1 VQGRGLSGGENEK
14 KRGFR
19 AAFGS
24 SAASRYTRAMQFP
37 AKRWVLA
44 EESGGRAMARPGRSI
59 IDRLLAARGI
69 GNADDR
75 EAFLS
80 PDLRQLAHPSVTH
93 GMRAAAEA
101 ICEAVRARKRIA
113 IYGDYD
119 VDGVMATAILWHMLR
134 TLDPSI
140 AVRTYVPHRI
150 DEGYGLNAEALRTL
164 RAEGI
169 DVVITVDCGVSAIS
183 EARLA
188 KEIGLDLII
197 TDHHELK
204 ASGEAPLACAV
215 VHPRLG
221 DAQGFGEL
229 CGAGVAWKLA
239 WMLGEVWCGSA
250 KQPEIFRDKLKSLL
264 PLAAIGT
271 IADVVPLKGENR
283 VIVARGL
290 HMLGSTGI
298 PGVSALLE
306 SARVEAD
313 DVDAEK
319 VAFRIG
325 PRINAAGRMGHAED
339 AVELFT
345 TADRTRARAITA
357 ALDALNDERR
367 RQERAIFESALAKL
381 AALGVRGKP
390 RGIVLH
396 DEQWNLGIVGI
407 VCSKLVDLYAC
418 PVILITRNKGA
429 YKGSGRSV
437 RGIELHKVL
446 ESCSAHLTG
455 FGGHAMAAG
464 VHVADEACIAAFR
477 ERFIEECDRLLPPED
492 EQKPVIEVD
501 CSCSLGEIASTAVV
515 TEIARIAPFGRDNR
529 RPVFLVEGA
538 VVTQL
543 RIFGKTSAASPN
555 PQHLELVVK
564 QGPKGR
570 ESFLRIQWWGAA
582 AHAELF
588 PKGTAIDVVVDVGLS
603 TYSRLAEVEAK
614 LVDIRAAARV
624 AEGALA

>member
-1 VQGRGLSGGENEK
+1 MSGGENGK
-14 KRGFR
+14 KRGFG

-24 SAASRYTRAMQFP
+24 DAAARYTRAMQFP

-44 EESGGRAMARPGRSI
+44 EESGGLALPRSGRSI

-69 GNADDR
+69 ENADER
-75 EAFLS
+75 ESFLR

-93 GMRAAAEA
+93 GMRDAAEA
-101 ICEAVRARKRIA
+101 ICDAIRAKKRIA

-134 TLDPSI
+134 ALDPSI

-150 DEGYGLNAEALRTL
+150 EEGYGLNADALRTL
-164 RAEGI
+164 RTEGI
-169 DVVITVDCGVSAIS
+169 EVVTTVDCGVSAIA
-183 EARLA
+183 EARVA
-188 KEIGLDLII
+188 QEIGLELVI

-204 ASGEAPLACAV
+204 ASGESPVARAV

-221 DAQGFGEL
+221 DAQGYGEL

-239 WMLGEVWCGSA
+239 WMIGEVWCGSA
-250 KQPEIFRDKLKSLL
+250 RQPEVFREKLKSLL

-271 IADVVPLKGENR
+271 VADVVPLKGENR
-283 VIVARGL
+283 VIVSRGL
-290 HMLGSTGI
+290 AMIGSTGI

-313 DVDAEK
+313 DVDSEK

-345 TADRTRARAITA
+345 TADRARAKAIAA

-367 RQERAIFESALAKL
+367 KQERAIFESALAKL
-381 AALGVRGKP
+381 DALSIPGKP

-396 DEQWNLGIVGI
+396 DEEWNLGIVGI
-407 VCSKLVDLYAC
+407 VCSKLVDLHAC
-418 PVILITRNKGA
+418 PVILITRNKDA

-446 ESCSAHLTG
+446 ESCRAHLTG
-455 FGGHAMAAG
+455 YGGHAMAAG
-464 VHVADEACIAAFR
+464 VHLSDEASIRAFR
-477 ERFIEECDRLLPPED
+477 ERFVEECDRLLPAED
-492 EQKPVIEVD
+492 EQKPVLDVD
-501 CSCSLGEIASTAVV
+501 CACSLGEIASTAIV
-515 TEIARIAPFGRDNR
+515 TEIGRIAPFGRDNR
-529 RPVFLVEGA
+529 KPVFLIEGA
-538 VVTQL
+538 VVTQA

-582 AHAELF
+582 AHAEHF
-588 PKGTAIDVVVDVGLS
+588 PKGTAIDAVVEVGLS
-603 TYSRLAEVEAK
+603 TFSRLADVEAK
-614 LVDIRAAARV
+614 LVDIRHAVPAIVEVPA
-624 AEGALA
+624 

>member
-1 VQGRGLSGGENEK
+1 M
-14 KRGFR
+14 
-19 AAFGS
+19 
-24 SAASRYTRAMQFP
+24 AS
-37 AKRWVLA
+37 
-44 EESGGRAMARPGRSI
+44 PGRSI
-59 IDRLLAARGI
+59 IDRLLSARGI
-69 GNADDR
+69 DNADDR
-75 EAFLS
+75 EAFLR

-101 ICEAVRARKRIA
+101 ICEAVRAKKRIA

-134 TLDPSI
+134 TLDPSL

-150 DEGYGLNAEALRTL
+150 EEGYGLNADALRTL

-169 DVVITVDCGVSAIS
+169 EFVITVDCGVSAIA
-183 EARLA
+183 EAQLA
-188 KEIGLDLII
+188 SEIGLELVI

-204 ASGEAPLACAV
+204 ATGEVPVARAV

-221 DAQGFGEL
+221 DAQGYGEL

-250 KQPEIFRDKLKSLL
+250 RQPEVFREKLKALL
-264 PLAAIGT
+264 PLAAMGT
-271 IADVVPLKGENR
+271 VADVVPLKSENR

-290 HMLGSTGI
+290 SMIGSTGI

-306 SARVEAD
+306 SARVEAAG
-313 DVDAEK
+313 VDAEK

-345 TADRTRARAITA
+345 TAGRARAGEIA
-357 ALDALNDERR
+357 DALGALNDERKK
-367 RQERAIFESALAKL
+367 QERAIYESALAKL
-381 AALGVRGKP
+381 DALGVRGKP

-407 VCSKLVDLYAC
+407 VCSKLVDLHAC
-418 PVILITRNKGA
+418 PVVLITRNKDA

-446 ESCSAHLTG
+446 EACAAHLSG
-455 FGGHAMAAG
+455 YGGHAMAAG
-464 VHVADEACIAAFR
+464 VHLVDEARIVAFR
-477 ERFIEECDRLLPPED
+477 ARFTEECDRLLPPED
-492 EQKPVIEVD
+492 EQKPVLEVD
-501 CSCSLGEIASTAVV
+501 CACALGEIASTAVA

-529 RPVFLVEGA
+529 KPVFLIEGA
-538 VVTQL
+538 VVTQA

-582 AHAELF
+582 AHAEHL
-588 PKGTAIDVVVDVGLS
+588 PKGAAIDAVVEVGLS
-603 TYSRLAEVEAK
+603 TFSRLAEVEAK
-614 LVDIRAAARV
+614 LVDIRHAVSSIVEVTA
-624 AEGALA
+624 